1 MVAELN
7 AGLSDPL
14 LKFNEESAAFFSA
27 AERVNVKV
35 YVLVVTPSS
44 TFLIVEYDTTRFNP
58 WVPYPINYANLH
70 QLFTTLG
77 YTSITKLAE
86 APSRFGGQIY
96 SALIRL

>member
-1 MVAELN
+1 LVPVAKTGLN
-7 AGLSDPL
+7 VPVLTAR
-14 LKFNEESAAFFSA
+14 FESEATAALA
-27 AERVNVKV
+27 LVTEMI

-77 YTSITKLAE
+77 YTSITKLSE
-86 APSRFGGQIY
+86 APSRFGGRMY